1 VTIPKSSGGDR
12 HLGVPTV
19 TAYCAVALVW

>member
-1 VTIPKSSGGDR
+1 VVIPKPGGGER
-12 HLGVPTV
+12 LLGVPTV